1 MLRRQWI
8 LAGVALILGASL
20 LVEIYLDTRYPETTI
35 TVTLPELQLGQEHVY
50 SFQREGQRV
59 GTHSYTVTGR
69 EGTGASARY
78 TMVTTT
84 DITYNDERLLLHA
97 EYVFDHLYRPLSYEL
112 NATVEDK
119 QTRIQAAFTQGEA
132 VVTLVSDG
140 DAAELTEEVPEGA
153 LLIENQM
160 PGYWEILFQSTA
172 LTPEKRYIFDA
183 FIPQRGS
190 SARMTLTVDKETSKV
205 SHDGLDLDCSV
216 VREANMGLVFYLY
229 GGELILYRDDANGV
243 AMTKDS

>member
-1 MLRRQWI
+1 MRRQWI
-8 LAGVALILGASL
+8 LAGVALILGASF
-20 LVEIYLDTRYPETTI
+20 LVELYLDTRYPETTI

-50 SFQREGQRV
+50 GLHREGQRV

-69 EGTGASARY
+69 EGTGNSTEY
-78 TMVTTT
+78 TMVSTT
-84 DITYNDERLLLHA
+84 DVTYKGELLLLHA

-119 QTRIQAAFTQGEA
+119 PTRIQAAFTQGEA
-132 VVTLVSDG
+132 VVTVISDG
-140 DAAELTEEVPEGA
+140 DAVELTEEVPEGA

-190 SARMTLTVDKETSKV
+190 AARLTLTVDRETSKLRHGDV
-205 SHDGLDLDCSV
+205 ELDCSV
-216 VREANMGLVFYLY
+216 VREADLGLVFYLN
-229 GGELILYRDDANGV
+229 GGELIQYRDDANGV